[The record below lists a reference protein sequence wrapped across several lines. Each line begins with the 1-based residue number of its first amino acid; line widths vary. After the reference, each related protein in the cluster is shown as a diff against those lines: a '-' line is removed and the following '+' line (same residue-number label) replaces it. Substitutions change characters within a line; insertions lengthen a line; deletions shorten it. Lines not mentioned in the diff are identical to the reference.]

1 VQQFDLPPVRARPAV
16 AVPVSAVALAD
27 VPVWVT
33 PELRSSCV
41 VSSCACGE
49 WRGCELRSRPVAV
62 PSHSCDPSIDG
73 PCCYGVHRRSHT
85 RAQDANGGMF
95 QHSRPS
101 VPIAAVDYAESSRVV
116 AVAIDGSHTRAQDAN
131 DGFRSYAPR
140 SRLRRLIMP
149 SLDLTARRCLSRGT
163 IATPRRL
170 GPSGGLSLPARRS
183 SPAWRTLDLSAP
195 PARESWRLLRP
206 AACPLPDV
214 LRSAGAPPRPGRG
227 VAPAPA
233 VVLRTDVRHCC
244 RCRAAAALQL
254 PGPTLGFS
262 GAAELLDTAAR
273 AAAGPFAGAAPGCS
287 SCNGRASF

>member
-1 VQQFDLPPVRARPAV
+1 MQQFDLPPVRARPAV

-85 RAQDANGGMF
+85 RAQDA
-95 QHSRPS
+95 
-101 VPIAAVDYAESSRVV
+101 D
-116 AVAIDGSHTRAQDAN
+116 
-131 DGFRSYAPR
+131 DGFRSYVPQ

-170 GPSGGLSLPARRS
+170 GPSGGLSPPACRP

-214 LRSAGAPPRPGRG
+214 HRSAGTPPRPGRG

-233 VVLRTDVRHCC
+233 VVLRTDVRTLLPLQGSGGF
-244 RCRAAAALQL
+244 AASWTY
-254 PGPTLGFS
+254 PGCLEGG
-262 GAAELLDTAAR
+262 GAAGRSGESGR
-273 AAAGPFAGAAPGCS
+273 WPVRWAGAWLQQLQ
-287 SCNGRASF
+287 RARQL